1 MRIPENT
8 HLLDTR
14 MDTLK
19 LDLWTFDAGAAMADP
34 AACAACV
41 VERVH
46 ASWSGGADVVVFPEL
61 MWMVLERF
69 VEDPDKPAGVA
80 RLFWDTL
87 WPGLMKSLHHPDKA
101 VVLGSVPFLDGGGML
116 RNRAPILSGGREIY
130 QDKIHLTPWE
140 KAFHGGGPLRIWT
153 YKKFRITTIICL
165 DIEIPEL
172 SAALRGG
179 NVDLILVP
187 SATENLLGVERVG
200 RCASARAV
208 ELGCHVAVCQL
219 VGRADSELIDEN
231 IGRLSLYSPSQSP
244 FAAMDMR
251 DESIVFHEGFHRRSF
266 TLDMAAIAGARALTN
281 ETDPSKIRPQA
292 IVVTDLE

>member
-1 MRIPENT
+1 
-8 HLLDTR
+8 
-14 MDTLK
+14 
-19 LDLWTFDAGAAMADP
+19 
-34 AACAACV
+34 V
-41 VERVH
+41 V
-46 ASWSGGADVVVFPEL
+46 AFPEL

-116 RNRAPILSGGREIY
+116 RNRAPILSGGRGIY

-140 KAFHGGGPLRIWT
+140 NAFHGGGPLRIWS
-153 YKKFRITTIICL
+153 YKKLRIATIICL

-172 SAALRGG
+172 SAALRGR

-187 SATENLLGVERVG
+187 SATENLLGVER
-200 RCASARAV
+200 
-208 ELGCHVAVCQL
+208 QL
-219 VGRADSELIDEN
+219 VGRADSELIDDN
-231 IGRLSLYSPSQSP
+231 IGRLSLYSPSQSL
-244 FAAMDMR
+244 FAAMDMQ

-266 TLDMAAIAGARALTN
+266 TLDMVSIARARALTN
-281 ETDPSKIRPQA
+281 ETDPSKIRPET
-292 IVVTDLE
+292 IVVTD